1 MVKEPSNF
9 SNPIILCSVL
19 PLVNSIELIRVSI
32 VLSVVLFESSV
43 VLSIVLGARLG
54 DTWSVLGRWLSGFSS
69 CLDDS

>member
-32 VLSVVLFESSV
+32 VLSVVLFEPSI
-43 VLSIVLGARLG
+43 VLSIVLGAMLG
-54 DTWSVLGRWLSGFSS
+54 ETWSVDSRWLSGFSF
-69 CLDDS
+69 CLDDT